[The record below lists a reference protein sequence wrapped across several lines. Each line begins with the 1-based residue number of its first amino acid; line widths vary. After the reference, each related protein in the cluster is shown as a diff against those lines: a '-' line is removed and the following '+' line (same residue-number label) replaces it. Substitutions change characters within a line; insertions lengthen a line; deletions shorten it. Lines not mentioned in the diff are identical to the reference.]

1 MKYNLEIN
9 YKQNKH
15 TKKSMMNVFCFLFVI
30 LIGLTITSESVFAQT
45 EKDPEIM
52 FNLAKEYFVNG
63 EYKQAITIYDEI
75 LEIDPNNISTLKMK
89 GIAQGNL
96 DEHSSSLKQF
106 FKVLQHKPNDIISLT
121 GMGVGF
127 GNLGEYQESISYFE
141 KASIEKPDSVVINNY
156 KDFINSVISKYP
168 YTPTEKPEQ
177 TKPIQ
182 ITSIPEWVR
191 PIAKW
196 WSEGNIE
203 DSEFNSALR
212 YLIENKIIQI
222 PPVDTLNQSNENIPD
237 WVKNNAGWWADKQI
251 DDSAFVSGIQYLIEN
266 GSITITIENKL
277 QKSQEE
283 LDHEFYLFEKYLR
296 DISSNISKEKRYI
309 EYPNPSQDVI
319 KKFLRD
325 YVRWNYEEEV
335 KNASGKFP
343 DPTYEVE
350 NGIYVINYKVHIND
364 QPTGLP
370 LDHVSTLSNSFEFW
384 ENQKLSTDNQSAK
397 IEFEITKLKHEA
409 NVWVTW
415 TVRELCSE
423 ELQKEQQRL
432 GQEPCKPNEIL
443 GHAHLGKGV
452 VEITLGDYN
461 CDGSFQLYDVNS
473 VETIMTHELGHSI
486 GLTHVSEQNNIMYP
500 SFTPSYAYCLLS

>member
-1 MKYNLEIN
+1 MEYNLEIN
-9 YKQNKH
+9 YKQNKN
-15 TKKSMMNVFCFLFVI
+15 TKKPMMKIISFLFVI
-30 LIGLTITSESVFAQT
+30 LISFTITDESVFAQT
-45 EKDPEIM
+45 ENNPEVM
-52 FNLAKEYFVNG
+52 FNLAKEHFVNG
-63 EYKQAITIYDEI
+63 EYKEAIVIYDNI
-75 LEIDPNNISTLKMK
+75 LEIAPDNISTLKMK

-127 GNLGEYQESISYFE
+127 GNLGEYQESITYFE
-141 KASIEKPDSVVINNY
+141 KASIQKPDSIVINNY

-168 YTPTEKPEQ
+168 YTPTEKPE
-177 TKPIQ
+177 KIKSLQ

-196 WSEGNIE
+196 WSEGSIE
-203 DSEFNSALR
+203 DSEFNSALI

-222 PPVDTLNQSNENIPD
+222 PPVDTLNQSNEQIPD

-251 DDSAFVSGIQYLIEN
+251 DDTAFVSGIQYLIEN
-266 GSITITIENKL
+266 GLIIITIENEP

-296 DISSNISKEKRYI
+296 DVSNNISKEKRYI

-325 YVRWNYEEEV
+325 YIKWNFEEEV
-335 KNASGKFP
+335 KKASSKFP
-343 DPTYEVE
+343 DPTYEINDGVY
-350 NGIYVINYKVHIND
+350 IINYKVFIND

-370 LDHVSTLSNSFEFW
+370 LNHVSTLENSFSFW
-384 ENQKLSTDNQSAK
+384 EKQELTIDNQSAK
-397 IEFEITKLKHEA
+397 IKFTITNLKHEA

-415 TVRELCSE
+415 VVRDI
-423 ELQKEQQRL
+423 
-432 GQEPCKPNEIL
+432 GDGVL
-443 GHAHLGKGV
+443 GHAHIGKGV
-452 VEITLGDYN
+452 VEVTLGDYN

-486 GLTHVSEQNNIMYP
+486 GLKHVDEKSNIMYP
-500 SFTPSYAYCLLS
+500 SLTPSYAYCLLS